1 MLEPVLHEKPVGP
14 TQQPALQRGHF
25 SAGWQHTRTQIEKAP
40 ASHCSLYGVPTKRT
54 CRSSTVTVSFPVLLS
69 TVYSVLSEETLPSSS
84 GVGMPS
90 VLTDSFPLL
99 LLAFLSTIESPLKHW
114 NWLWLCAAAL
124 SHGTV
129 AGDVHVLPES
139 RESRIGMCPS

>member
-1 MLEPVLHEKPVGP
+1 MRLADSKRPD
-14 TQQPALQRGHF
+14 QALCL
-25 SAGWQHTRTQIEKAP
+25 P
-40 ASHCSLYGVPTKRT
+40 
-54 CRSSTVTVSFPVLLS
+54 TVSFPVLLS
-69 TVYSVLSEETLPSSS
+69 TVYSVLSEDTLPSSS

-90 VLTDSFPLL
+90 VLTDSLPL

-129 AGDVHVLPES
+129 AGDVQVLPES